1 MADRIE
7 CLRCHTPMEA
17 GYVLDRMY
25 GGWTEEQWSP
35 GKTQPHWWGIAK
47 PMTALPV
54 TTMRCPK
61 MRRPRILR
69 AAGLTARIVSQENGL

>member
-1 MADRIE
+1 MPDGID

-25 GGWTEEQWSP
+25 GGWTAEKWSA
-35 GKTQPHWWGIAK
+35 GELQPHWWGIMQ
-47 PMTALPV
+47 PQRALPV

-61 MRRPRILR
+61 CGALESY
-69 AAGLTARIVSQENGL
+69 ARSQ